1 MSKKRPANIGA
12 SVRQRL
18 LNQARTDKRT
28 FTELLQ
34 YFAMDR
40 FLYRMSISDYAD
52 SFILKG
58 ALMLRAWKSP
68 VFRPTMDIDMLAHR
82 TSNKIPEIEETI
94 RDICTVAVEPD
105 GLDFDQQSV
114 QGVRIVEE
122 ADYEGVRV
130 TFFGKLDTARIRM
143 QIDIGF
149 GDVIY
154 PGPQYSK
161 MPTILDFPPAI
172 INAYSLE
179 STIAEKFQAMIKLD
193 TLNSRMKDFTTYGY

>member
-1 MSKKRPANIGA
+1 MSKKRPVNIGA

-28 FTELLQ
+28 FSELLQ

-58 ALMLRAWKSP
+58 ALMLRALKSP

-82 TSNKIPEIEETI
+82 TSNQISEIEGVI
-94 RDICTVAVEPD
+94 KNICATDTEPD
-105 GLDFDQQSV
+105 GLDFDRQSV
-114 QGVRIVEE
+114 QGTRIVEE

-130 TFFGKLDTARIRM
+130 TFFGTLDTAKIRM

-149 GDVIY
+149 GDVIC
-154 PGPQYSK
+154 PGPQYTE

-179 STIAEKFQAMIKLD
+179 SAIAEKFEAMIKLD
-193 TLNSRMKDFTTYGY
+193 ALNSRMKDFYAYGY

>member
-1 MSKKRPANIGA
+1 MSKKRPANVGA

-18 LNQARTDKRT
+18 LNQARADKRT
-28 FTELLQ
+28 FSELLQ

-40 FLYRMSISDYAD
+40 FLYRISISDYAD

-68 VFRPTMDIDMLAHR
+68 VFRPTMDIDMLAHN
-82 TSNKIPEIEETI
+82 TSNEIFEIERVI
-94 RDICTVAVEPD
+94 RNICTTTVEPD

-114 QGVRIVEE
+114 HGERIVEE
-122 ADYEGVRV
+122 ADYGGVRV

-154 PGPQYSK
+154 PDPQHTE
-161 MPTILDFPPAI
+161 MPTILDFPPAVI
-172 INAYSLE
+172 YAYSLE
-179 STIAEKFQAMIKLD
+179 SAMKGRVK
-193 TLNSRMKDFTTYGY
+193 SHFG

>member
-1 MSKKRPANIGA
+1 MNKKRPTNIGA

-28 FTELLQ
+28 FSELLQ

-52 SFILKG
+52 SFILIG

-68 VFRPTMDIDMLAHR
+68 VFRPTMDIDILAHR
-82 TSNKIPEIEETI
+82 TNNEISEIEGVI
-94 RDICTVAVEPD
+94 RNICTTAVEPD

-114 QGVRIVEE
+114 QGERIVEE
-122 ADYEGVRV
+122 TAYEGVRV

-143 QIDIGF
+143 
-149 GDVIY
+149 
-154 PGPQYSK
+154 
-161 MPTILDFPPAI
+161 
-172 INAYSLE
+172 
-179 STIAEKFQAMIKLD
+179 
-193 TLNSRMKDFTTYGY
+193 